1 VSQIL
6 TFHIEL
12 VHISPPIWR
21 KVEVPEELT
30 LGGLH
35 FLIQELFGWESYH
48 LFDFRWNDECYSLP
62 GHGWEHGLE
71 AEGVTIR
78 ELIGESD
85 GPLGYIYDYGDHW
98 ELELTVEE
106 RSWPEEGGDYPR
118 CVAGERAG
126 PPEDVGGPPM
136 YAEVVED
143 WHDGTLEDHMEEWLA
158 DDFDPE
164 AFDANA
170 FELPDSDT
178 LEERA
183 RDSVRRYQRS
193 QGNTTLSD
201 LATLVTAV
209 KGDFLTVD
217 GKEFTVDETLETYPV
232 SNQLRDCLSRLP
244 VNQLDTVANNV
255 GIDGWPTLRGDREEA
270 IAEILLSEGA
280 VERELERLS
289 DDARQLASDLA
300 DDPEPVHIRSVLEP
314 RAARLER
321 NWMIFSAGSG
331 LGELRRHGLVHL
343 GLRRDSGTERIL
355 CGMPDDLREQ
365 TT

>member
-21 KVEVPEELT
+21 RVEVPENLT

-35 FLIQELFGWESYH
+35 FLIQELFGWESRH
-48 LFDFRWNDECYSLP
+48 LFDFRWDGEAYSLP

-71 AEGVTIR
+71 AEGVTIE
-78 ELIGESD
+78 ELIGRSD

-98 ELELTVEE
+98 ELELTVEA
-106 RSWPEEGGDYPR
+106 RSLPEEGIDYPR

-143 WHDGTLEDHMEEWLA
+143 WRDGTLEEHLEEWLD

-164 AFDANA
+164 AFNA
-170 FELPDSDT
+170 RALELPDAEA
-178 LEERA
+178 LVRRA
-183 RDSVRRYQRS
+183 QDSVRRYQRS

-201 LATLVTAV
+201 MATLVTAI

-217 GKEFTVDETLETYPV
+217 GKEFTVDETLDTYPT
-232 SNQLRDCLSRLP
+232 SNELRDCLSRLP
-244 VNQLDTVANNV
+244 VDQLDTVARNV
-255 GIDGWPTLRGDREEA
+255 DIDSWPSLRGDREEG
-270 IAEILLSEGA
+270 IAERLLSGGGA
-280 VERELERLS
+280 
-289 DDARQLASDLA
+289 
-300 DDPEPVHIRSVLEP
+300 
-314 RAARLER
+314 
-321 NWMIFSAGSG
+321 
-331 LGELRRHGLVHL
+331 
-343 GLRRDSGTERIL
+343 
-355 CGMPDDLREQ
+355 
-365 TT
+365 